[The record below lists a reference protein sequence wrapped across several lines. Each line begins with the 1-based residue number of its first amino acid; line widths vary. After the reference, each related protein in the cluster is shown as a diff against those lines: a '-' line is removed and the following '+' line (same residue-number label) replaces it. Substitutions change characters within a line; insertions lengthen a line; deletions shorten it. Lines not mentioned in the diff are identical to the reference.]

1 MRLPGDE
8 PIYCLAAEKV
18 IAAKKQSTID
28 EVQQAEAEAITIPE
42 VAAAAE
48 AADTHAAQEAAA
60 EAYRLAAELEA
71 QEAAQRAEAA
81 QKADA
86 QAQALAKAAGD
97 DSVEEQARQ
106 LEEYSRKRSRAKAAL
121 IDAIDMKQLVRNQL
135 AEADLTRLS
144 LQRVQLEIERA
155 LELNAEEL
163 KPRRSEIKGCI
174 DMVLNECACCL
185 ADLSG
190 HPSRDELEDPRDLRK
205 YCIPCWKAYAMR
217 RDEMR

>member
-1 MRLPGDE
+1 M
-8 PIYCLAAEKV
+8 
-18 IAAKKQSTID
+18 
-28 EVQQAEAEAITIPE
+28 
-42 VAAAAE
+42 VARSVRGHAVVKFRIE
-48 AADTHAAQEAAA
+48 THT
-60 EAYRLAAELEA
+60 R
-71 QEAAQRAEAA
+71 RAFREHYH
-81 QKADA
+81 
-86 QAQALAKAAGD
+86 AGD
-97 DSVEEQARQ
+97 ASG
-106 LEEYSRKRSRAKAAL
+106 AL
-121 IDAIDMKQLVRNQL
+121 DRY
-135 AEADLTRLS
+135 
-144 LQRVQLEIERA
+144 EIERA